1 MLRARSTSRRFVHR
15 TEPLEVRVLP
25 ASTSVS
31 SSGVLTVNNPNGDL
45 TVETTP
51 VAGQIQITDLSG
63 VVVLNGVTNKI
74 VINGTNL
81 GETIQFIAS
90 DGGNQDFGG
99 SLEIKSLNGDDT
111 IDINGRIGGNVKL
124 TTGNGLDTVTTTIG
138 DVTVGG
144 SFVMTDSA
152 GANVFDANGFDY
164 DIGLAMTVNGVS
176 VFSMGGGALLDVGG
190 ALTISKPGS
199 SDVPLT
205 VIIDTATTDIGGA
218 LKITGGLNDDVVSIS
233 SALSLNG
240 SVTMNLGDGNNTF
253 VLTPAAG
260 GTGIAGNL
268 TYTGR
273 SGVDVA
279 VFGAESLI
287 GGNATFNLG
296 GGINTFVDA
305 PTSQYGGNL
314 SIVGENG
321 TNTAVVLGIINGGLS
336 VKLGNGNGNTV
347 VVTAAIGTKF
357 TFRLGNGTLGVL
369 TIAPPVPAIIN
380 IDAVFGTGDSTF
392 TLGPN
397 VSLAGKVTGK
407 GGAYTFNQGTAVLLP
422 GLKFKNYP

>member
-1 MLRARSTSRRFVHR
+1 MLRPRYGSRRVVHR
-15 TEPLEVRVLP
+15 TEPLEVRVMP

-31 SSGVLTVNNPNGDL
+31 SSGVLTVNNIDGDV
-45 TVETTP
+45 TVETTA

-63 VVVLNGVTNKI
+63 VIVVNGVTNKI
-74 VINGTNL
+74 VINGTNF

-90 DGGNQDFGG
+90 NGGTQDFGG

-138 DVTVGG
+138 DVSVGG
-144 SFVMTDSA
+144 SFVMNDSA
-152 GANVFDANGFDY
+152 GANVFNANGFSY
-164 DIGLAMTVNGVS
+164 DVGLAMTMNGVS
-176 VFSMGGGALLDVGG
+176 VFAMGGGALLDVGG
-190 ALTISKPGS
+190 ALTISRPGS
-199 SDVPLT
+199 SNVPVT
-205 VIIDTATTDIGGA
+205 VIIDTATADIGGA
-218 LKITGGLNDDVVSIS
+218 LKITGGLDNDVVVIT
-233 SALSLNG
+233 SAFSLNG
-240 SVTMNLGDGNNTF
+240 SATLNLGDGINTF
-253 VLTPAAG
+253 VLTPTAG

-268 TYTGR
+268 SYTGK

-279 VFGAESLI
+279 VLGVDSVI

-305 PTSQYGGNL
+305 PAAQFGGNL

-321 TNTAVVLGIINGGLS
+321 TNTAVVTGIINGGLS
-336 VKLGNGNGNTV
+336 IKFGNGDGNTA
-347 VVTAAIGTKF
+347 VVTGVIGTKF
-357 TFRLGNGTLGVL
+357 TFRLGNGALGTLTL
-369 TIAPPVPAIIN
+369 APALPAIIN

-392 TLGPN
+392 NLGPN
-397 VSLAGKVTGK
+397 LSLTGKVTGK
-407 GGAYTFNQGTAVLLP
+407 GGVYTFNQGTATLLP